1 MIEVHTFHVALM
13 HTNNSI
19 LKIDAGLLGSSIHM
33 WVDIDADLLL
43 YVFLPPLV
51 YGEAMGLNWYHAKVA
66 FPQSLVLAGP
76 GVVVGGVLMGCF
88 AKGIFPDWSWYLALT
103 FGSISAATDTV
114 AVVSLLKSAGA
125 SPKLTM
131 IIVGE
136 SLLNDGA
143 AMLLFDIFNNLLNGE
158 TYTAGSLIAEILA
171 SSIGSI
177 LVGIVFGLMTVRWLR
192 TANRPVSEIDVLVQ
206 SAITIVSAY
215 LTFYFAQKVLQISGV
230 LACVTAGAMVAWRGT
245 PVILS
250 QETMHNVWGMAE
262 WVLNTLIF
270 MLAGL
275 IIGNRV
281 SHFVQPIDWFYLVVL
296 YIMLMLIRFFV
307 IFLSWPILSNT
318 GHKCSWQD
326 AVFMGWGGLRGVS
339 CFSADLNVCILRW
352 DDIFLYTYT
361 NRHLAWH
368 SR

>member
-1 MIEVHTFHVALM
+1 
-13 HTNNSI
+13 
-19 LKIDAGLLGSSIHM
+19 M
-33 WVDIDADLLL
+33 WVKIDADLLL
-43 YVFLPPLV
+43 YVFLPPLI

-103 FGSISAATDTV
+103 FGAISSATDTV

-136 SLLNDGA
+136 LLLNDGA
-143 AMLLFDIFNNLLNGE
+143 AMVLFAIFNNLLNGE
-158 TYTAGSLIAEILA
+158 TYTAGSLIEYILA
-171 SSIGSI
+171 SCFGSV
-177 LVGIVFGLMTVRWLR
+177 LFGIACGLFTVRWLG

-206 SAITIVSAY
+206 SAITLVSAY
-215 LTFYFAQKVLQISGV
+215 LTFYIAQKVLLISGA
-230 LACVTAGAMVAWRGT
+230 LACATAGAMVAWRGP
-245 PVILS
+245 PVILNH
-250 QETMHNVWGMAE
+250 ETMHNVWDMAE

-270 MLAGL
+270 LLAGL
-275 IIGNRV
+275 IIGKRIF
-281 SHFVQPIDWFYLVVL
+281 HLVQPIEWLYLIVL
-296 YIMLMLIRFFV
+296 YIMLMIIRFFV
-307 IFLSWPILSNT
+307 IFLSWPILRNT

-339 CFSADLNVCILRW
+339 IIHSSQVLWFNLIFVVFVSIL
-352 DDIFLYTYT
+352 TG
-361 NRHLAWH
+361 AWH
-368 SR
+368 GSRIACLPERTRRHAKSEV